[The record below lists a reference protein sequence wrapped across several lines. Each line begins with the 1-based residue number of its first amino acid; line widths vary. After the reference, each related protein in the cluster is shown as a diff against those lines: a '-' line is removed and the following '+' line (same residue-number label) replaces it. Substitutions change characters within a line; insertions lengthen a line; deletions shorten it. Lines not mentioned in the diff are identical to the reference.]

1 MTSSDTQTIRHLQGE
16 NIRLRSENSSLK
28 NYVERLQRALSA
40 LVDLQKSID
49 AITPETNVYLLIHQM
64 LEAALIAVDS
74 KNGSLLL
81 LDEETGELVFV
92 EVIGEAR
99 EKLLNYR
106 LAKGQGIAGWS
117 VAKRQPRLVTN
128 TKNEP
133 EFSAMVDRYTGM
145 ETKSLICIPLLDG
158 ERRLGAVEVVNTRTG
173 RPLAEEDM
181 DVLQLVGKLA
191 SLAII
196 EAERASQEA
205 KQQSG

>member
-1 MTSSDTQTIRHLQGE
+1 MTSSATQTIRHLQGE
-16 NIRLRSENSSLK
+16 NIRLRTENTSLK
-28 NYVERLQRALSA
+28 DYVERLQRALSA

-49 AITPETNVYLLIHQM
+49 DITSETNVYLLIHQL
-64 LEAALIAVDS
+64 LEAALVAVDS
-74 KNGSLLL
+74 ENGSLLL

-106 LAKGQGIAGWS
+106 LPKGQGIAGWS
-117 VAKRQPRLVTN
+117 VAKRQPRLVAN
-128 TKNEP
+128 TQNEP

-145 ETKSLICIPLLDG
+145 KTKSLICIPLLDG
-158 ERRLGAVEVVNTRTG
+158 ERRLGAIEVVNTRSG

-196 EAERASQEA
+196 EAERSAAEA
-205 KQQSG
+205 KEQ